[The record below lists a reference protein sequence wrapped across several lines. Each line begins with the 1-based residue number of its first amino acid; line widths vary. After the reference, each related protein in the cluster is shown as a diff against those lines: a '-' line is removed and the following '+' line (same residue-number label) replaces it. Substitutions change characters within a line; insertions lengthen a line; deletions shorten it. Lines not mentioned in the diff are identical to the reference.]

1 MTRILLTGAGGMLG
15 HDLVSVLRGRDVTAA
30 TRSELDIT
38 DATAV
43 EQAVS
48 GHDVIINAAAYTKVD
63 DAETHR
69 NEAFAVNAEG
79 PRNLARSARAHGAT
93 LIQLSTDY
101 VFDGTASE
109 PYLEDTPLNPVS
121 VYGQSKAEGERA
133 VLSEHPEGTI
143 IVRTAWLYGE
153 HGPNFP
159 ATMLKLAHER
169 ETLSVVTDQI
179 GQPTWTH
186 DLARWIAALIDA
198 NIPRGIFHGT
208 NSGHTSWYD
217 FARAVF
223 EEAGLDP
230 ERIQPTTSDAFVRPA
245 PRPAWSVL
253 GHDNWAAAGLPAPR
267 PWREALTEAF
277 PRCFSRWLS

>member
-15 HDLVSVLRGRDVTAA
+15 HDLVSVLSGREVTAL
-30 TRSELDIT
+30 TRCELDIT

-43 EQAVS
+43 EDAVS
-48 GHDVIINAAAYTKVD
+48 GHDVVVNAAAYTRVD

-69 NEAFAVNAEG
+69 DEAFAINAEG
-79 PRNLARSARAHGAT
+79 ARNLARSAHAHGAT

-101 VFDGTASE
+101 VFDGSASE
-109 PYLEDTPLNPVS
+109 PYPEDTPLNPVS
-121 VYGQSKAEGERA
+121 AYGQSKAEGERA
-133 VLSEHPEGTI
+133 VLSEHPEGSI

-153 HGPNFP
+153 YGPNFP
-159 ATMLKLAHER
+159 ATMLKLAHEQ

-179 GQPTWTH
+179 GQPTWTY
-186 DLARWIAALIDA
+186 DLATWIAGLIDA
-198 NIPRGIFHGT
+198 KVSRGIFHGT
-208 NSGHTSWYD
+208 NSGHTSWFD

-223 EEAGLDP
+223 EEAGHDP
-230 ERIQPTTSDAFVRPA
+230 NRIQPTTSEAFIRPA

-253 GHDNWAAAGLPAPR
+253 GHDNWAASGLPAPR

-277 PRCFSRWLS
+277 PSCFSRWVS

>member
-15 HDLVSVLRGRDVTAA
+15 HDLVSVLSGREINPL

-38 DATAV
+38 DAKAV
-43 EQAVS
+43 EEAVS
-48 GHDVIINAAAYTKVD
+48 GHDVVINAAAYTKVD

-69 NEAFAVNAEG
+69 DEAFAINAEG
-79 PRNLARSARAHGAT
+79 PRNLARSAHAHGAT

-101 VFDGTASE
+101 VFDGTAKDPYSE
-109 PYLEDTPLNPVS
+109 DSPLNPVS

-159 ATMLKLAHER
+159 ATMLRLAHER

-186 DLARWIAALIDA
+186 DLATWIKGLIDA
-198 NIPRGIFHGT
+198 KISHGIFHGT
-208 NSGHTSWYD
+208 NSGETNWFD

-230 ERIQPTTSDAFVRPA
+230 ERIQPTTSEAFVRPA

-253 GHDNWAAAGLPAPR
+253 GHDNWVAAGFPRPR

-277 PRCFSRWLS
+277 PRYCSRWLS

>member
-1 MTRILLTGAGGMLG
+1 
-15 HDLVSVLRGRDVTAA
+15 
-30 TRSELDIT
+30 
-38 DATAV
+38 
-43 EQAVS
+43 
-48 GHDVIINAAAYTKVD
+48 AAAYTAVD
-63 DAETHR
+63 RAEEEEELAAR
-69 NEAFAVNAEG
+69 VNGAAPAEM
-79 PRNLARSARAHGAT
+79 ARACAACDIPFVH
-93 LIQLSTDY
+93 LSTDY
-101 VFDGTASE
+101 VFDGTAKDPYSE
-109 PYLEDTPLNPVS
+109 DSPLNPVS

-159 ATMLKLAHER
+159 ATMLRLAHER

-186 DLARWIAALIDA
+186 DLATWIKGLIDA
-198 NIPRGIFHGT
+198 KISHGIFHGT
-208 NSGHTSWYD
+208 NSGETSWFD

-230 ERIQPTTSDAFVRPA
+230 DRIQPTTSKSFVRPA

-253 GHDNWAAAGLPAPR
+253 GHDNWAAAGFPRPR

-277 PRCFSRWLS
+277 PRCCSRWLS